1 MVSYSSDAV
10 ARYPNLLSPIKLGP
24 LTLRHRAVV
33 AGHSMVMGEN
43 DGRVGE
49 RLCAYVAAHARGG
62 AALIG
67 MESAPVH
74 AGSVHYAQQLRL
86 YDDAVL
92 PGLAR
97 AAEAVHAGGSLL
109 SIILWHGGHN
119 VTHYGGQPGVAPSPI
134 PSYTIGETPK
144 VLSAGEIREIVAAYG
159 SAARRCREAGL
170 DAVEVQTAL
179 DYLLGSFLS
188 PTLNRRTD
196 AYGGSPE
203 NRVRIVVEILETV
216 REATRGELAVGIRT
230 SIAHLIPGDPHDYG
244 IEDSLAAMRH
254 LVERGLVDWV
264 SVMTGT
270 RWSHDRG
277 IAPMSRPRLFLAE
290 QSARYKI
297 ELGVPIVVAGRIRT
311 PGEAEAVLVNGQAD
325 LIGMARTWIADPDWM
340 NKVER
345 GEEERIRPCM
355 SCNQGCL
362 GFARRGLPGTCVI
375 NPVAGRE
382 FELGDP
388 ETAPAPRR
396 VVVIGGGPGGL
407 ETARVA
413 ALRGHHVRLY
423 EAEDRLGGAMR
434 LAGEAPHRT
443 EMLAVISWWEGE
455 LERLGVEV
463 SLGERVAGSDGL
475 DADDVVWAI
484 GARPAA
490 TAIWRLRPYLVDGI
504 PGTQD
509 LPHGRDV
516 LAGARS
522 VSGDV
527 LVIDE
532 EGGWMAV
539 SLVETLLAAPEVR
552 SVTIVT
558 SWRPLGGPEIVV
570 TLEAWD
576 LAARLEEANLTVHLE
591 TLVDSVEGGTA
602 RLAGGEAIGPF
613 DGIVLSTGTAALE
626 LPEGALAVGDCV
638 APRGFW
644 GATHDAAVLARSL

>member
-1 MVSYSSDAV
+1 
-10 ARYPNLLSPIKLGP
+10 
-24 LTLRHRAVV
+24 
-33 AGHSMVMGEN
+33 MVMGES
-43 DGRVGE
+43 DGTVGE
-49 RLCAYVAAHARGG
+49 RLCAYVAARAQGG
-62 AALIG
+62 AAFIG

-92 PGLAR
+92 PGLTR
-97 AAEAVHAGGSLL
+97 AADAVHAAGSLL

-119 VTHYGGQPGVAPSPI
+119 VTHYGGQPGVAPSPV

-144 VLSAGEIREIVAAYG
+144 VLNAGEIREIVAAYG
-159 SAARRCREAGL
+159 SAARRCHEAGL

-196 AYGGSPE
+196 TYGGSPE
-203 NRVRIVVEILETV
+203 NRVRIVAEILETV
-216 REATRGELAVGIRT
+216 REATEGKLAVGIRT
-230 SIAHLIPGDPHDYG
+230 SVAHLIPGDPHDYG

-264 SVMTGT
+264 SIMTGT

-277 IAPMSRPRLFLAE
+277 IAPMSTPRSFLAE
-290 QSARYKI
+290 QSARFKR
-297 ELGVPIVVAGRIRT
+297 ELDVPIVVAGRIRT
-311 PGEAEAVLVNGQAD
+311 AEEAESILANQQAD
-325 LIGMARTWIADPDWM
+325 LIGMARPWIADPDWM

-345 GEEERIRPCM
+345 GDEARIRPCM

-388 ETAPAPRR
+388 EPAPTPRR
-396 VVVIGGGPGGL
+396 VVVIGGGPAGL

-413 ALRGHHVRLY
+413 ALRGHNVRLY
-423 EAEDRLGGAMR
+423 EAGDRLGGAMR
-434 LAGEAPHRT
+434 LAGEAPHRA
-443 EMLAVISWWEGE
+443 EILPAIAWWESE
-455 LERLGVEV
+455 LQRLGVEV
-463 SLGERVAGSDGL
+463 ALGERVADPDGL

-490 TAIWRLRPYLVDGI
+490 TAVWRLRPYLVEGI
-504 PGTQD
+504 PGTQG

-516 LAGARS
+516 LAGTRA

-532 EGGWMAV
+532 EGGWMAISV
-539 SLVETLLAAPEVR
+539 VESLVARPDVR

-576 LAARLEEANLTVHLE
+576 LAARLKEANITVHLE
-591 TLVDSVEGGTA
+591 TLVDSVDGETA
-602 RLAGGEAIGPF
+602 KLGSGETIGPF

-644 GATHDAAVLARSL
+644 GATHDAAVLARGL

>member
-1 MVSYSSDAV
+1 M

-33 AGHSMVMGEN
+33 AGHSMVMGES
-43 DGRVGE
+43 DGSVGE
-49 RLCAYVAAHARGG
+49 RLCAYVVARARGG
-62 AALIG
+62 AAFIG

-74 AGSVHYAQQLRL
+74 PGSVHYAQQLRL

-92 PGLAR
+92 PGLTR
-97 AAEAVHAGGSLL
+97 TAEAVHAAGSLL

-119 VTHYGGQPGVAPSPI
+119 VTHYGGQPGVAPSPV

-144 VLSAGEIREIVAAYG
+144 VLSVGEIQEIVAAYG

-203 NRVRIVVEILETV
+203 NRVRIVAEILETV
-216 REATRGELAVGIRT
+216 REATGGKLAVGIRT
-230 SIAHLIPGDPHDYG
+230 STAHLIPGDPHGYG

-277 IAPMSRPRLFLAE
+277 IAPMSTPRSFLAE
-290 QSARYKI
+290 QSAHYKS
-297 ELGVPIVVAGRIRT
+297 ELDVPIVVAGRIRT
-311 PGEAEAVLVNGQAD
+311 AEEAESILAKEQAD
-325 LIGMARTWIADPDWM
+325 LIGMARPWIADPDWM

-345 GEEERIRPCM
+345 GEEARIRPCM

-382 FELGDP
+382 FEFGDLERVP
-388 ETAPAPRR
+388 KPRR
-396 VVVIGGGPGGL
+396 VIVIGGGPAGL
-407 ETARVA
+407 EAARVA
-413 ALRGHHVRLY
+413 ALRGHRVRLY

-434 LAGEAPHRT
+434 LAGEAPHRA
-443 EMLAVISWWEGE
+443 EILPAISWWQSE

-463 SLGERVAGSDGL
+463 SLGERISDTDEL

-484 GARPAA
+484 GARPGA
-490 TAIWRLRPYLVDGI
+490 TAVWRLRPYLVDGI
-504 PGTQD
+504 PGTRD
-509 LPHGRDV
+509 LPHGRDI

-532 EGGWMAV
+532 EGGWMSI
-539 SLVETLLAAPEVR
+539 SLVEGLAARPDVR

-570 TLEAWD
+570 TLEALD
-576 LAARLEEANLTVHLE
+576 LLVRLEKVNVTVRLE
-591 TLVDSVEGGTA
+591 TLVNSVEGGAVT
-602 RLAGGEAIGPF
+602 LAGGEIIGPF
-613 DGIVLSTGTAALE
+613 DGIVLSTGASAPK

-644 GATHDAAVLARSL
+644 GATHDAAILARSL